1 MIWLFAVNPVTTN
14 IIKRNPGRKGIVYAI
29 LALAVFASFTT
40 YTGYLSEKEESYYSL
55 LEVPVSTPQA
65 ELKRAY
71 RKVSLKYHP
80 DKQMDMDDATKE
92 AAALRFAKIQEA
104 NDALQDSRAREVYNR
119 FGPKAAKQSQ
129 TSGGDTRSDYE
140 TTALVGLSINFVI
153 WGMMTFLMTLGDGG
167 SSARMYSFTG
177 LVVITLLG
185 WQLMLSDFDFLT
197 DYAWYWTPYDKAQII
212 QQLYPAWMRGSTII
226 AQTQFV
232 DKEKIMNEKI
242 QWMIVALQKIHEKV
256 DALEGRKSKVSRTA
270 AAASSP
276 TRAAAATSSSESS
289 SSSSSSSS
297 TTGAV
302 DPVKRAQL
310 KAQALATKK
319 AGNGGGNK
327 GNGKVGVADGPQT
340 TKPRTLGIPSW
351 AWGIGIYV
359 FIQWVFSS

>member
-1 MIWLFAVNPVTTN
+1 
-14 IIKRNPGRKGIVYAI
+14 
-29 LALAVFASFTT
+29 
-40 YTGYLSEKEESYYSL
+40 
-55 LEVPVSTPQA
+55 
-65 ELKRAY
+65 
-71 RKVSLKYHP
+71 
-80 DKQMDMDDATKE
+80 
-92 AAALRFAKIQEA
+92 
-104 NDALQDSRAREVYNR
+104 
-119 FGPKAAKQSQ
+119 
-129 TSGGDTRSDYE
+129 
-140 TTALVGLSINFVI
+140 
-153 WGMMTFLMTLGDGG
+153 MTLGDGG

-177 LVVITLLG
+177 LVVVTLLG

-256 DALEGRKSKVSRTA
+256 DALEGRKSKVSK

-276 TRAAAATSSSESS
+276 TRATETSSSENSS
-289 SSSSSSSS
+289 SSSSSS
-297 TTGAV
+297 TGAV

-310 KAQALATKK
+310 KAQALAAKK
-319 AGNGGGNK
+319 AGNGGNK
-327 GNGKVGVADGPQT
+327 GSGKAGVADGPQT

>member
-80 DKQMDMDDATKE
+80 DKQMDTDDATKE

-104 NDALQDSRAREVYNR
+104 SDALQDSRAREVYNR

-140 TTALVGLSINFVI
+140 TTALVGLGINFVI

-177 LVVITLLG
+177 LVVVTLLG

-256 DALEGRKSKVSRTA
+256 DALEGRKSKVSK

-276 TRAAAATSSSESS
+276 TRATETSSSENSS
-289 SSSSSSSS
+289 SSS
-297 TTGAV
+297 TGAV

-310 KAQALATKK
+310 KAQALAAKK
-319 AGNGGGNK
+319 AGNGGNK
-327 GNGKVGVADGPQT
+327 GSGKAGVADGPQT